1 MLKACKRSLSS
12 FMCELLTLILFI
24 LFGIIY
30 LLIITCIQTYYYVFD
45 LFINNQKY
53 KNEVEQSEYNGYKEI
68 DREMFTTVWDLIW
81 NHDEEEIEVKDI
93 VTKIKQ
99 KLKIDLHI
107 RNQLFCN
114 DANLIRNEMN
124 IAKASKIESPRTKR
138 FKKNQYHNPSTD
150 LSHAKK
156 KKFHNLLDESCFDS
170 SFALKQYNAIKR
182 FLCDNSITVS
192 KYERIKEKSQAQSPI
207 HPSLSR
213 VRSEMRNEARN
224 ASNTS
229 SNDLFQLLTIID
241 ISLHQIAK
249 AISKYKKKNVKVIIK
264 SHFVQTMK

>member
-1 MLKACKRSLSS
+1 M
-12 FMCELLTLILFI
+12 
-24 LFGIIY
+24 
-30 LLIITCIQTYYYVFD
+30 
-45 LFINNQKY
+45 
-53 KNEVEQSEYNGYKEI
+53 
-68 DREMFTTVWDLIW
+68 
-81 NHDEEEIEVKDI
+81 
-93 VTKIKQ
+93 
-99 KLKIDLHI
+99 
-107 RNQLFCN
+107 FCN

-124 IAKASKIESPRTKR
+124 LAKVSKIESPRTKR

-229 SNDLFQLLTIID
+229 SNDLFQIINNYRYFVA
-241 ISLHQIAK
+241 SN
-249 AISKYKKKNVKVIIK
+249 SKGYIKVSK
-264 SHFVQTMK
+264 EECQSDHKVSFRPNHEVN